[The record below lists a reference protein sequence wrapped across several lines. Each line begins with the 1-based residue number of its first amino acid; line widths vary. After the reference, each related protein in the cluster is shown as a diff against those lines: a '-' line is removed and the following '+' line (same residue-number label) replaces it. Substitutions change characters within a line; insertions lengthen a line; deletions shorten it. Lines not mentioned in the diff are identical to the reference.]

1 MRIMYNRRIYT
12 SRMKRSSSRR
22 TYKKRRT
29 FRKSR
34 SNRHRKTQRGGG
46 FGGQFK
52 SMGLGNMN
60 FDSPEQSHRPSIH
73 PGNTSMFGKFGNST
87 LGKGILGAGAIG
99 LGAFA
104 AKKGYDMYKNK
115 QAQMVAQVPRLG
127 VVGKTMNLQNRVPLP
142 SKLPSKLPF
151 KRPFKFPLQ

>member
-1 MRIMYNRRIYT
+1 
-12 SRMKRSSSRR
+12 MKRSSSSRR

-34 SNRHRKTQRGGG
+34 SNRHRKTHRGGMG
-46 FGGQFK
+46 FGDQFK
-52 SMGLGNMN
+52 SMGLRKMDFN
-60 FDSPEQSHRPSIH
+60 SEQSHSPSIH

-87 LGKGILGAGAIG
+87 LGKGIIGAGAVG

-104 AKKGYDMYKNK
+104 AKKGYDMYKNR
-115 QAQMVAQVPRLG
+115 QAQMVAQLPGLG

-142 SKLPSKLPF
+142 GKLPGKLPF
-151 KRPFKFPLQ
+151 KRPF